1 MTEERFL
8 RVNKKSREALFA
20 LDSEIQWG
28 LLLLVFVGHKGS
40 GSLACF

>member
-20 LDSEIQWG
+20 LNSQIQWFPIY
-28 LLLLVFVGHKGS
+28 VFRRYLRGT
-40 GSLACF
+40 

>member
-28 LLLLVFVGHKGS
+28 LLLPVFEGHKGS